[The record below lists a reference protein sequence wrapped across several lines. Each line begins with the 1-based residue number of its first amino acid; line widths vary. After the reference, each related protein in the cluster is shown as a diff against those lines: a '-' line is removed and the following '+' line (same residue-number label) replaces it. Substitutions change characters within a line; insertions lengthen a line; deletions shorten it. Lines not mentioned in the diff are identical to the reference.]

1 MSNFVAQSIE
11 YLLKSGVTG
20 AVEETATGPCIVCKK
35 QDSVMNSH
43 HTVPQS
49 CGGEKSLQVSLC
61 ASHHDILHACA
72 LSVLAAKKKN
82 SKISKQFW
90 KTEQEERNAQPLLN
104 VLLQSLQLNK
114 DSKEAQNRNI
124 VSINLNQM
132 LKQSL
137 KLLSKDLNLSQ
148 DKALIYSLI
157 YTLNQKGI
165 LNEENFRRQLS
176 ELR

>member
-1 MSNFVAQSIE
+1 
-11 YLLKSGVTG
+11 
-20 AVEETATGPCIVCKK
+20 
-35 QDSVMNSH
+35 MNSH

-61 ASHHDILHACA
+61 ASHHDILHAHA
-72 LSVLAAKKKN
+72 LAIIAAKKRNK
-82 SKISKQFW
+82 KIEKQFW
-90 KTEQEERNAQPLLN
+90 KTEQEEQNAQPLLN

-114 DSKEAQNRNI
+114 DSTEAQNRNI
-124 VSINLNQM
+124 VSANLNLL

-137 KLLSKDLNLSQ
+137 KLLAKDLKMSQ
-148 DKALIYSLI
+148 DKALTFSLI

-176 ELR
+176 ELRKL